1 MLHRVIG
8 RAGSGKTTYL
18 LAVLR
23 EALQDGADCIV
34 LVPEQQSLVALCAKG
49 NRELQAKQKE
59 IIGEL

>member
-23 EALQDGADCIV
+23 EAMQDGAD
-34 LVPEQQSLVALCAKG
+34 
-49 NRELQAKQKE
+49 
-59 IIGEL
+59 